1 MTFEETIEGLYSKD
15 MAQICSVL
23 NRGEHLCKLKG
34 EELLFIHTGFIC
46 QLQTGTILEVLYSV
60 TNKQPYYLRLKSNNF
75 YLIGLPLIINTK
87 VFPFQRK
94 IYDGKREWFDQFN
107 TVSRSFHSV
116 FIEDIKIEN
125 SKVKSLI
132 LANDEKT
139 IVSHFS
145 ICNKDGIINKY
156 PLCCLDT
163 PVLYRSNT
171 DFSVYKPHLSNQYN
185 YYSEDKYG
193 INDEK
198 YGGYN
203 GWSDDLIDDVFGG
216 IPEATWNVD

>member
-1 MTFEETIEGLYSKD
+1 MRIPNKF
-15 MAQICSVL
+15 
-23 NRGEHLCKLKG
+23 
-34 EELLFIHTGFIC
+34 LL
-46 QLQTGTILEVLYSV
+46 S
-60 TNKQPYYLRLKSNNF
+60 PNNF